1 MAPDSVRA
9 LPVVASLVVVAVV
22 SPSALRAQTADA
34 APPSAPRWIVES
46 ASVTFVIR
54 NAGLPVDG
62 HFEAVEMDVRF
73 DPSSPET
80 ARLSGS
86 VDPSTVRTGIAFRD
100 RHLQGREFF
109 HVARYGD
116 VELQSLGVKRVD
128 DHFEGTFRLRI
139 RDVERDVTIPFT
151 FETDGPVATLAGK
164 LTIDRLEYDVGEASI
179 ILSDE
184 VTVSVEA
191 GLRSGG

>member
-1 MAPDSVRA
+1 MRLRGVIP
-9 LPVVASLVVVAVV
+9 SLCAVV
-22 SPSALRAQTADA
+22 LLTPGLLHAQSTDDH
-34 APPSAPRWIVES
+34 APRWVVED

-54 NAGLPVDG
+54 NAGLSVEG
-62 HFEAVEMDVRF
+62 LFEAAEMDVRF
-73 DPSSPET
+73 DPTAPES
-80 ARLSGS
+80 ASLSGS
-86 VDPSTVRTGIAFRD
+86 VDPSTIRTGIAFRD

-109 HVARYGD
+109 HVARYGN

-128 DHFEGTFRLRI
+128 DHFEGIFRLRI

-151 FETDGPVATLAGK
+151 FERNGPEAILAGE
-164 LTIDRLEYDVGEASI
+164 LTIDRLDYDVGEPSI

-191 GLRSGG
+191 RLRSGG